1 MEHLARS
8 ARCNNQLPVTGE
20 RICQNMTIPTDPS
33 TYEALYAR
41 MQEIVA
47 RLENGELPLAEAM
60 ALYEEGVQT
69 AAACQRILDHAELR
83 VQELLIGEPNYY
95 QDEE

>member
-1 MEHLARS
+1 MMELLARS
-8 ARCNNQLPVTGE
+8 ARYKQLPVTGE
-20 RICQNMTIPTDPS
+20 RICQNMTISTGPS

-60 ALYEEGVQT
+60 GLYEEGVQI
-69 AAACQRILDHAELR
+69 AAACQRILDNAELR
-83 VQELLIGEPNYY
+83 VQKLLIGEPNHYED
-95 QDEE
+95 QE

>member
-1 MEHLARS
+1 
-8 ARCNNQLPVTGE
+8 
-20 RICQNMTIPTDPS
+20 MTISTDPS

-60 ALYEEGVQT
+60 ALYEEGVRI
-69 AAACQRILDHAELR
+69 AAVCQRILDHAELR
-83 VQELLIGEPNYY
+83 VQELLIGEPNNDE
-95 QDEE
+95 DEE